1 MYKIPLFNLNYG
13 KEEEDAILETIRSK
27 WISTGPKCAELEKK
41 FSSAIGSDYSVSLS
55 NCTSALHLSLL
66 ALGVDANSE
75 VIVPSLTFSAT
86 VNAVKYVD
94 AKPVFCDI
102 ISYDKP
108 TIDPRHIER
117 LISNKTK
124 AIIIMHYAGFACEI
138 DDIISIAKRHN
149 LKIIEDACHAPFSE
163 YNGQKLGTF
172 GDIGCFSFFSNKNIS
187 TGEGGIITTNNKAL
201 YEKIKLLRS
210 HGMTSLSY
218 DRFQGH
224 ATKYDIIE
232 LGYNYRM
239 DDMRASLALVQLEKL
254 NNDIIKRTQIR
265 NAYVEKLSGM
275 DEILIP
281 FQDFKAF
288 SSNYIFPIVL
298 KDSNYKRREKLR
310 NFLHD
315 KSIQSSVHYPS
326 VHLFS
331 IYSNETC
338 SLPKTEYF
346 SDNEISLPMHGQ
358 LTSKNLSFIVNVIKD
373 GLVG

>member
-13 KEEEDAILETIRSK
+13 KEEENAILETIRSK

-102 ISYDKP
+102 ISHDKP

-254 NNDIIKRTQIR
+254 NKDIKKRTQIR

-281 FQDFKAF
+281 FQEFKAF

-298 KDSNYKRREKLR
+298 KNSNYQERDKLR

-315 KSIQSSVHYPS
+315 KSIQSSVHYPC

-331 IYSNETC
+331 IYGNETC

-346 SDNEISLPMHGQ
+346 SDNEISLPMHSQ
-358 LTSKNLSFIVNVIKD
+358 LTNKDLSFIVNVIKD

>member
-1 MYKIPLFNLNYG
+1 M
-13 KEEEDAILETIRSK
+13 
-27 WISTGPKCAELEKK
+27 
-41 FSSAIGSDYSVSLS
+41 
-55 NCTSALHLSLL
+55 
-66 ALGVDANSE
+66 
-75 VIVPSLTFSAT
+75 TFSAT

-102 ISYDKP
+102 IGHDKP
-108 TIDPRHIER
+108 TIDPEHIER

-138 DDIISIAKRHN
+138 DEIISIAKRYN

-187 TGEGGIITTNNKAL
+187 TGEGGIITTNNRAL

-224 ATKYDIIE
+224 VTKYDIIE

-254 NNDIIKRTQIR
+254 NKDIKKRTQIR
-265 NAYVEKLSGM
+265 NAYIEKLSGM

-298 KDSNYKRREKLR
+298 KNSNYKRREKLR

-315 KSIQSSVHYPS
+315 KSIQSSVHYPC
-326 VHLFS
+326 VHLFLYMVMKRRYQKPN
-331 IYSNETC
+331 I
-338 SLPKTEYF
+338 LAIMK
-346 SDNEISLPMHGQ
+346 
-358 LTSKNLSFIVNVIKD
+358 
-373 GLVG
+373 LVYLCTAN